1 MMDKYDE
8 FFTAEKKRMEARMK
22 YFMMGKKVNEIVK
35 LVILFYDQ
43 KDSNLHS
50 IVSEFSP
57 EDQAT
62 YA

>member
-35 LVILFYDQ
+35 LVILFYD
-43 KDSNLHS
+43 
-50 IVSEFSP
+50 
-57 EDQAT
+57 
-62 YA
+62 